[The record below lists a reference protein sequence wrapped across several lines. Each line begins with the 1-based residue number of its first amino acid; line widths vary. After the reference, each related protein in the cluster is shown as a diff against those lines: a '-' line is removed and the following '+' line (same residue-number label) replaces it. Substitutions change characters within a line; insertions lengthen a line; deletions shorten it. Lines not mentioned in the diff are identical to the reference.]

1 MKKTSIQIIHDGPDC
16 DVIQNATWRYGQ
28 YFNDLASHIKPQE
41 SSEADPRRK
50 RSLNDDP
57 LAHPTVS
64 TVTLIMPGKC
74 ERIPLSTME
83 EHYDLHVDDAGVTIY
98 SDTVWGILRG
108 LQTLYQATVPIMTKS
123 GAVEKFEIAGMA
135 VQDYPRFHHRGF
147 LMDTARH
154 FQPVSV
160 IKARAGESWIVGL
173 A

>member
-1 MKKTSIQIIHDGPDC
+1 
-16 DVIQNATWRYGQ
+16 
-28 YFNDLASHIKPQE
+28 
-41 SSEADPRRK
+41 
-50 RSLNDDP
+50 
-57 LAHPTVS
+57 
-64 TVTLIMPGKC
+64 MPGTC

-83 EHYDLHVDDAGVTIY
+83 EHYDLHVDGAGVTIY

-108 LQTLYQATVPIMTKS
+108 LQTLFQATVPIMTKS

-160 IKARAGESWIVGL
+160 IKEVIDGL
-173 A
+173 EMNKFNVFHWHLVDDQSFSYDCKSAF